1 MMVELEPLF
10 NGLLNNLDVFLINT
24 SVFFF
29 ASNFLQTG
37 KNLEKELEAIS
48 TSDLSWELVFS
59 FKEHPGEDVTPQSVE
74 EHPDW
79 VINYDGKGIT
89 SKEYFEWRAYQDYN
103 EGYETRLASE
113 RKARW
118 MALYGSMLLI
128 LGSYIAIYKTV
139 DYKSTAIL
147 ILSIY
152 VLAALLIVGL
162 FSILVKHFF
171 KIRPQPKE
179 PDFVRQSDN

>member
-79 VINYDGKGIT
+79 VINYDGKDIT
-89 SKEYFEWRAYQDYN
+89 PKEYFGWRAYQDYN
-103 EGYETRLASE
+103 KGYETRLASD

-118 MALYGSMLLI
+118 MALYGAILLI
-128 LGSYIAIYKTV
+128 GGTYFAIYKNV
-139 DYKSTAIL
+139 DYKCTAVL
-147 ILSIY
+147 ILCIY
-152 VLAALLIVGL
+152 VLAATLIVG
-162 FSILVKHFF
+162 FSSILVKHFF
-171 KIRPQPKE
+171 KIRPRPKE
-179 PDFVRQSDN
+179 PEFIR